1 MEHIQP
7 YQITGPVVYDTEEIK
22 DDTARTDQNTRE
34 DFTKFFV
41 KVFCDGVKQ
50 AGYQPMIYANMKWM
64 AFTLKME
71 ELTEYDFWYADYHE
85 LPQCPYD
92 YKMWQYSEAGTVPG
106 IRASV
111 DLDLWFQEEN

>member
-1 MEHIQP
+1 
-7 YQITGPVVYDTEEIK
+7 
-22 DDTARTDQNTRE
+22 
-34 DFTKFFV
+34 
-41 KVFCDGVKQ
+41 
-50 AGYQPMIYANMKWM
+50 MKWM

-85 LPQCPYD
+85 LPQSPYD

>member
-1 MEHIQP
+1 M
-7 YQITGPVVYDTEEIK
+7 
-22 DDTARTDQNTRE
+22 
-34 DFTKFFV
+34 
-41 KVFCDGVKQ
+41 
-50 AGYQPMIYANMKWM
+50 
-64 AFTLKME
+64 KME

>member
-1 MEHIQP
+1 MCIR
-7 YQITGPVVYDTEEIK
+7 DS
-22 DDTARTDQNTRE
+22 QNTRE
-34 DFTKFFV
+34 DFTNFC

>member
-1 MEHIQP
+1 MIQ
-7 YQITGPVVYDTEEIK
+7 QEQT
-22 DDTARTDQNTRE
+22 RTQGKTLRI
-34 DFTKFFV
+34 FC

-92 YKMWQYSEAGTVPG
+92 YKMWQYSEAGTFREFVQ
-106 IRASV
+106 A
-111 DLDLWFQEEN
+111 